1 MADYNSDFSIR
12 RLWII
17 FGASMVIMFG
27 ALLFFGAQI
36 YQSKPPIPGAVQT
49 ASGQILYTSADIQ
62 RGQSVWQSTGGMQ
75 QGSIWGH
82 GAYVAPD
89 WSADWLHRESA
100 ALRDGIAGTGPRN
113 AFEALPQPDQ
123 ARLGS
128 ILKREMR
135 TNTYDPRTTNIIVS
149 DARAA
154 AIAATAAHYSDLF
167 TNRTPADQALRE
179 LYAMPQNAVLSA
191 EEAHALTGFIFWTA
205 WATAAERPGDTISYT
220 SNWPHEPLVGNV
232 PTGSL
237 FLWTF
242 ISIFVLLGGIGGL
255 VWYYAREFD
264 VWRRDGEPTEGFAS
278 TDLLAGATITPSMR
292 ATAKYFF
299 VVTALFFAQVL
310 LGIVTAHYAVEGQGL
325 YGLPMAEYFPYAITR
340 TWHTQLAV
348 LWIATAWLATG
359 LYVAPL
365 LGGREPKFQ
374 RLGVNFLFVSLLVI
388 VVGSFAGEWMA
399 INRHMGAG
407 TLNFWF
413 GHQGY
418 EYLDLGRIWQI
429 YLFVGLLLWTALVL
443 RGLWPALQQKGGRSL
458 LFLVVI
464 ATVSIG
470 LLFGTGLFY
479 GEHTH
484 ISVMEYWRWWV
495 VHLWVEGIFEVFA
508 TAIVAALFVK
518 MGLVR
523 VSVAATSVLLA
534 TIIFLGGGVL
544 GTFHHMYFSGT
555 PIAVIAV
562 GAVFSALEV
571 VPLMVVGFEA
581 YSRTKV
587 EHQQKW
593 QTVYRWPFA
602 FFASVLVWNLI
613 GAGLFGFFINPPL
626 ALYYLQGLNTTPTHA
641 HAALFGV
648 YGMLGIGLTL
658 FCMRGLSDPSR
669 WSQRLLATSF
679 WCLNIGLAMMVFL
692 SLFPQGLY
700 QAYQSFTHDYAY
712 ARSAEIIHSPVMQAL
727 VWARVPGDL
736 VFTVGVIAFSIFMVR
751 AMFWGGKSRQ
761 DSLVPPVI
769 GKPALALGA

>member
-1 MADYNSDFSIR
+1 MSSYASDFSIR
-12 RLWII
+12 RLWAI

-27 ALLFFGAQI
+27 ALLLFGVQI
-36 YQSKPPIPGAVQT
+36 YHAKPPLPVSVRT
-49 ASGQILYTSADIQ
+49 AAGQILYTGEDIR
-62 RGQSVWQSTGGMQ
+62 RGQNVWQSIGGMQ

-82 GAYVAPD
+82 GSYVAPD
-89 WSADWLHRESA
+89 WSADWLHRETV
-100 ALRDGIAGTGPRN
+100 ALRDGIAGTGPD
-113 AFEALPQPDQ
+113 APFDAVEESDQ
-123 ARLGS
+123 ARVGS

-135 TNTYDPRTTNIIVS
+135 TNTYNAQTKEIIVS
-149 DARAA
+149 DRR
-154 AIAATAAHYSDLF
+154 ATAILATADHYSGLF
-167 TNRTPADQALRE
+167 TNRAPGDQQLRE
-179 LYAMPQNAVLSA
+179 LYAMPQNATLTSD
-191 EEAHALTGFIFWTA
+191 EAHALTGFIFWTA
-205 WATAAERPGDTISYT
+205 WATATQRPGDTISYT
-220 SNWPHEPLVGNV
+220 SNWPHEPLVGNT
-232 PTGSL
+232 PAGSI

-242 ISIFVLLGGIGGL
+242 ISIFVLLGGIGGI

-264 VWRRDGEPTEGFAS
+264 VWRRDIEPVEGFAAK
-278 TDLLAGATITPSMR
+278 DVFAGATVTPSMR

-299 VVTALFFAQVL
+299 VVTALFFSQVL

-365 LGGREPKFQ
+365 LGGREPRFQ
-374 RLGVNFLFVSLLVI
+374 RLGVNFLFVSLLII
-388 VVGSFAGEWMA
+388 VVGSFAGEWLA
-399 INRHMGAG
+399 INRQMGAG
-407 TLNFWF
+407 TANFWF

-418 EYLDLGRIWQI
+418 EYLDLGRFWQV

-470 LLFGTGLFY
+470 LLFGAGLLY
-479 GEHTH
+479 GQHTH
-484 ISVMEYWRWWV
+484 ISIMEYWRWWV

-523 VSVAATSVLLA
+523 TSVAATSVLLA

-555 PIAVIAV
+555 PTSVIAL

-571 VPLMVVGFEA
+571 VPLVVVGFEA
-581 YSRTKV
+581 YNRSKV
-587 EHQQKW
+587 EHLHDW
-593 QTVYRWPFA
+593 QATYRWPFA

-626 ALYYLQGLNTTPTHA
+626 ALYYMQGLNTTPTHA

-669 WSQRLLATSF
+669 WSERLLSTSF
-679 WCLNIGLAMMVFL
+679 WCLNIGLGMMVFL

-700 QAYQSFTHDYAY
+700 QTYYSFTRDYAF
-712 ARSAEIIHSPVMQAL
+712 ARSADVIHGPVMQAL

-736 VFTVGVIAFSIFMVR
+736 VFTVGVVAFSLFMMR
-751 AMFWGGKSRQ
+751 ALFGRDKS
-761 DSLVPPVI
+761 DEVSILPGIVTE
-769 GKPALALGA
+769 PALALGA